1 MFYICLQATS
11 SNVDEQNE
19 VFLRAC
25 SQMNTELVEV
35 ARRENNSVLRDRDF
49 NGLASLSFSDIE
61 TKIETSCPSFYQF
74 LHTAIEYEHDT
85 EKKQA
90 AFVLVY
96 SIIMFKRCHEL
107 SKLQRVNSVLL
118 MESGATLQVLDTNY
132 L

>member
-1 MFYICLQATS
+1 
-11 SNVDEQNE
+11 
-19 VFLRAC
+19 
-25 SQMNTELVEV
+25 MNSELVEV

-61 TKIETSCPSFYQF
+61 TEIETSCPLFYQF

-96 SIIMFKRCHEL
+96 SIIMFRRCHEL
-107 SKLQRVNSVLL
+107 SKL
-118 MESGATLQVLDTNY
+118 
-132 L
+132 

>member
-19 VFLRAC
+19 VFLCAC

-61 TKIETSCPSFYQF
+61 TEIETSCPLFYQF
-74 LHTAIEYEHDT
+74 
-85 EKKQA
+85 
-90 AFVLVY
+90 
-96 SIIMFKRCHEL
+96 
-107 SKLQRVNSVLL
+107 
-118 MESGATLQVLDTNY
+118 
-132 L
+132 